1 MCIIRDMKTTKL
13 IPDLDLQKQ
22 QEIIK
27 KQNLEINFLKEQV
40 QLLTAQLFR
49 KKSEKRRLEDI
60 PGQLNFF
67 EGPAE
72 EPEIEKVAE
81 KITVPEHTRKK
92 SGRKPLPESLP
103 RVEVV
108 HDIPEEQKQCGCGST
123 LSRIGEEIS
132 EQLNYIPAKLEV
144 VRHIRPKYACKSCEG
159 VETEGAT
166 VKIMP
171 APKQIIPK
179 SIATAALLAHIMTAK
194 FVDALP
200 FYRQEK
206 QFARL
211 GYEISRSNMINWA
224 IQLGKTLER
233 LLELLKQSVLSGPL
247 IQMDETTIQVLKEK
261 GRAPITKSYIW
272 VLRGGA
278 SKSPIIYFEYHPS
291 RSAKVAQE
299 LLCDYQGAIQTD
311 GYAGYDFIDHTPEKE
326 HAGCWA
332 HARRKF
338 DDVLKAKGKYQ
349 KKKAKSGH
357 ADQALETIGKLY
369 QVEKKAHDNKLSNKE
384 IVELRQEKSKPVLDN
399 FYTWLKS
406 IENKTPPKGLLGK
419 AILYTLNRWEQLT
432 LYLDHGFIPIDNNLA
447 ENTIRPFVVGRK
459 NWLFCDTVPGAIANA
474 RLYSLIETAKA
485 NGLNPTEYLKTV
497 FEQLP
502 YAENDDQL
510 KQLLPP
516 NLKDTTLN

>member
-1 MCIIRDMKTTKL
+1 MKTTIINDQIDPL
-13 IPDLDLQKQ
+13 KQ
-22 QEIIK
+22 QEIIQ
-27 KQNLEINFLKEQV
+27 KQNLEIDFLKEQI
-40 QLLTAQLFR
+40 QLLTAQLYQ
-49 KKSEKRRLEDI
+49 KKSEKRSLEDI

-72 EPEIEKVAE
+72 ASVIEKTQE
-81 KITVPEHTRKK
+81 KIIVAEHTRKK

-108 HDIPEEQKQCGCGST
+108 HDIPEEQKQCGCGSM

-144 VRHIRPKYACKSCEG
+144 IRHIRPKYACKSCEG
-159 VETEGAT
+159 TETEGAT

-171 APKQIIPK
+171 PPKQIIPK
-179 SIATAALLAHIMTAK
+179 SIATAALLAYIMIAK
-194 FVDALP
+194 FVDAMP

-206 QFARL
+206 QFSRL

-224 IQLGKTLER
+224 IQLGKILKP
-233 LLELLKQSVLSGPL
+233 LIELLKQSVLSGPL

-261 GRAPITKSYIW
+261 DRAPTTKSYMW
-272 VLRGGA
+272 VLHGGTP
-278 SKSPIIYFEYHPS
+278 KKPVIYFEYHPT

-299 LLCDYQGAIQTD
+299 LLRNYQGVIQTD
-311 GYAGYDFIDHTPEKE
+311 GYVGYDFIDYAPNKDHV
-326 HAGCWA
+326 GCWA

-338 DDVLKAKGKYQ
+338 SDVLKAKGKYQ

-357 ADQALETIGKLY
+357 ADQALDFIGQLY
-369 QVEKKAHDNKLSNKE
+369 QIEKEAREKE
-384 IVELRQEKSKPVLDN
+384 FSDQKKFTIRQEKSKPILEAFHV
-399 FYTWLKS
+399 WLKN

-419 AILYTLNRWEQLT
+419 AILYALNRWEQLI
-432 LYLDHGFIPIDNNLA
+432 LYVDHGFIPIDNNLA
-447 ENTIRPFVVGRK
+447 ENTIRPFVIGRK

-485 NGLNPTEYLKTV
+485 NQLNPSEYLKLL

-510 KQLLPP
+510 TQLLPH
-516 NLKDTTLN
+516 NIKDTTLN